1 MEVPNRITPHFN
13 QYFGVIDLIILLNFF
28 QTHRCMLMPEFF
40 SLQIEQKDIAVNCQ
54 LRMLSAPCLVRISYV
69 CTYVSSKPSQKV
81 CKHLQKEEEEEEE
94 EDLFEGLDCLVLPQ
108 KLMPSAVGGTKGAM
122 LFKSDSIVDN
132 FAKK

>member
-1 MEVPNRITPHFN
+1 
-13 QYFGVIDLIILLNFF
+13 
-28 QTHRCMLMPEFF
+28 
-40 SLQIEQKDIAVNCQ
+40 
-54 LRMLSAPCLVRISYV
+54 
-69 CTYVSSKPSQKV
+69 
-81 CKHLQKEEEEEEE
+81 LQKEEEEEEE